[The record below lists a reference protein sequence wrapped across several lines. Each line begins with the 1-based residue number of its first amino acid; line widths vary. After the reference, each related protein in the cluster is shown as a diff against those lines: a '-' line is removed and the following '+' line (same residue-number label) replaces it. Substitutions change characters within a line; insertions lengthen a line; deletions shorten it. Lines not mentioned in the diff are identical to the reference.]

1 MINLTKTEE
10 KMNAKGVWN
19 MSKKGIVRNISL
31 MLAAVLGTANFGGCG
46 EEASSDRAEVEMVC
60 YKPEAVKAFEKIEA
74 RFNET
79 HDDIHLTISSP
90 NEAMTILKTRF
101 IREDYPDIIGIGGD
115 SNYSNFLDA
124 DLFLDISELEELE
137 QVKKSYLQMD
147 KELEFV
153 PQEGAYALP
162 YAANAAGVLYNKE
175 MFQKYG
181 WEIPET
187 WEEFMTLCNEIQSCG
202 IQPLYFGFKDTWT
215 CLAPWNAL
223 AVGLADS
230 DICSQ
235 VNREETTFK
244 EAYRET
250 AEKIKAL
257 LPYAEENPYAYSY
270 NDACT
275 AFARGES
282 AMYPIGSYAIPQ
294 IKSVNPD
301 MKIDSFVFPAN
312 DSEKENVL
320 NSGIDL
326 QFCVMKNTEQK
337 EAVYEVLRFLYED
350 EVIQIYL
357 EDQGGIACKEGD
369 FSIPSELTG
378 MREYIRNDRM
388 ADFQD
393 HHYPSEMSVDA
404 MIQTY
409 LLDESDNSADKF
421 LKRFDTEWKRYNS
434 DVIRK
439 VQEYETGM
447 EDAQ

>member
-1 MINLTKTEE
+1 
-10 KMNAKGVWN
+10 MNAKGVWN

-31 MLAAVLGTANFGGCG
+31 MLAAVLGTVNLGGCG

-326 QFCVMKNTEQK
+326 QF
-337 EAVYEVLRFLYED
+337 
-350 EVIQIYL
+350 
-357 EDQGGIACKEGD
+357 
-369 FSIPSELTG
+369 
-378 MREYIRNDRM
+378 
-388 ADFQD
+388 
-393 HHYPSEMSVDA
+393 
-404 MIQTY
+404 
-409 LLDESDNSADKF
+409 
-421 LKRFDTEWKRYNS
+421 
-434 DVIRK
+434 
-439 VQEYETGM
+439 
-447 EDAQ
+447 